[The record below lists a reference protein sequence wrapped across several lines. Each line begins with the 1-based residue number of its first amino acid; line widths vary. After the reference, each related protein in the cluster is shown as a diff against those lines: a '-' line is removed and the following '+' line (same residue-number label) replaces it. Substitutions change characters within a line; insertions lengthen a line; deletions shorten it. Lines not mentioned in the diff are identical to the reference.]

1 MTTHAI
7 DPQAVA
13 DTPLAGALWLAQRQF
28 AVFAADHPGAE
39 RCAGIGQGHDPG
51 VCTDRGKH
59 PAEPFTKTTCRDEQQ
74 IRRLFAG
81 APRNVGIFV
90 GGSRGP
96 NGAQLLVMDSDRPG
110 AIEDTAK
117 DLGHE
122 HTPTMRTYTA
132 KGHHDYYWAPPG
144 ARLGNGLG
152 ALKGRFEGDVRAGNA
167 YVIGA
172 GSVHATGVVYTLE
185 NPEQPPVDAPGW
197 LLEALQVRASAPAG
211 PATDIVIPAD
221 RHDVYTRKVV
231 QAECDAITRAA
242 DGEQNNAINTAAFS
256 LGALVGAG
264 ALTEGEARADLLAA
278 ARAGNHPEGR
288 ARATI
293 DSGLRAGMAQPRHPW
308 PPVARAD
315 TRNDFTGLLVPEP
328 RGEAPPAPV
337 THASERPE
345 PLADDKQPSEN
356 PTQAR
361 LAELRA
367 ALVDSAGLD
376 NIADPVPLIDGVL
389 YMDSLAWLYG
399 KPGSAKS
406 FVALDWAGCI
416 GNGLPWQFR
425 GVSAG
430 PVLYLVAEG
439 ASGIRKRV
447 RAWEEAFRTPMQNV
461 TFLPMAVQLLNGV
474 DRQALIALIKEM
486 GPSLVII
493 DTQARVTVGADEN
506 SNGEM
511 SKVVD
516 AADQVR
522 QVCGACVL
530 MVHHSGK
537 SGLDMRGASAFEG
550 AATSI
555 IKVTKDGEYVEI
567 HSDKQKDE
575 DAFETVWLRL
585 TPVGQS
591 VVLTA
596 RSVSP
601 GGDEMTKNEETILAA
616 MRDSFETT
624 SATATNLID
633 VTTVPKASVYRALNS
648 LVNRGALRNIGT
660 EKRPIYALPST
671 DRGAA

>member
-1 MTTHAI
+1 MTTHVPTA
-7 DPQAVA
+7 QAAPARPVPA
-13 DTPLAGALWLAQRQF
+13 RVEFARWYAQRGWR
-28 AVFAADHPGAE
+28 VLPLHHVEDG
-39 RCAGIGQGHDPG
+39 RCSCGNPKEDPNHDYRQG
-51 VCTDRGKH
+51 GKH
-59 PAEPFTKTTCRDEQQ
+59 PVHAAWQDNATTDQKQ
-74 IRRLFAG
+74 IAAWWAQRPNANIG
-81 APRNVGIFV
+81 IATGEASGIFV
-90 GGSRGP
+90 LDVDPDSGGFDSLAALQKQHGDLPETRRHQTGSGGLHFLFRWP
-96 NGAQLLVMDSDRPG
+96 GFNPRNSAGKLGAGLDIRADGGQVVAPPSVS
-110 AIEDTAK
+110 
-117 DLGHE
+117 
-122 HTPTMRTYTA
+122 A
-132 KGHHDYYWAPPG
+132 KGPYAPG
-144 ARLGNGLG
+144 GG
-152 ALKGRFEGDVRAGNA
+152 
-167 YVIGA
+167 
-172 GSVHATGVVYTLE
+172 
-185 NPEQPPVDAPGW
+185 PEPVDAPEW
-197 LLEALQVRASAPAG
+197 LLALLRPALPRPAPPPGSFVAPVG
-211 PATDIVIPAD
+211 NQDA
-221 RHDVYTRKVV
+221 YTRRAV
-231 QAECDAITRAA
+231 QAECDAIIHAA
-242 DGEQNNAINTAAFS
+242 DGEQNHTINRAAYNV
-256 LGALVGAG
+256 GTLVARA
-264 ALTEGEARADLLAA
+264 ALTEAEAREALLAA
-278 ARAGNHPEGR
+278 AHAGNHPEGR
-288 ARATI
+288 AVATI
-293 DSGLRAGMAQPRHPW
+293 DSGLRAGMAQPRQPW

-315 TRNDFTGLLVPEP
+315 TRNDFTGLLLPEP
-328 RGEAPPAPV
+328 RTAPPAPAPIE
-337 THASERPE
+337 HE
-345 PLADDKQPSEN
+345 QPSEN
-356 PTQAR
+356 PMQAR

-376 NIADPVPLIDGVL
+376 SIADPVPLIDGVL

-416 GNGLPWQFR
+416 GSGLPWQLR
-425 GVSAG
+425 GVSQG

-447 RAWEEAFRTPMQNV
+447 RSWEEAFRTPMQNV
-461 TFLPMAVQLLNGV
+461 IFLPMAVQLLNGV
-474 DRQALIALIKEM
+474 DRQALVALIKEM
-486 GPSLVII
+486 APSLVII

-516 AADQVR
+516 AADQIR
-522 QVCGACVL
+522 QACGACVL

-591 VVLTA
+591 VVLVA
-596 RSVSP
+596 RSVMP

-624 SATATNLID
+624 SATATNLIE
-633 VTTVPKASVYRALNS
+633 VTDVPKASVYRALNS
-648 LVNRGALRNIGT
+648 LVNRGSLRNIGT

>member
-1 MTTHAI
+1 MHVTELYA
-7 DPQAVA
+7 PAE
-13 DTPLAGALWLAQRQF
+13 TPLAGALWLARHDF
-28 AVFAADHPGAE
+28 VVFAADHPGAE
-39 RCAGIGQGHDPG
+39 LCAGIGYGHDANT
-51 VCTDRGKH
+51 CTDRGKH
-59 PAEPFTKTTCRDEQQ
+59 PAEPFTKTTRRDEHEV
-74 IRRLFAG
+74 RRLFAG
-81 APRNVGIFV
+81 APRNVGVYV
-90 GGSRGP
+90 GGCIGP
-96 NGAQLLVMDSDRPG
+96 EGEQLLVMDSDRPG

-117 DLGHE
+117 ALGYK
-122 HTPTMRTYTA
+122 HTATMRVHTA

-152 ALKGRFEGDVRAGNA
+152 ALKGKFDGDVRAGNA
-167 YVIGA
+167 YVIGL

-185 NPEQPPVDAPGW
+185 NPEQPPVAAPAW
-197 LLEALQVRASAPAG
+197 LLEALQTRASAPAG

-221 RHDVYTRKVV
+221 RHDAYTRRVV
-231 QAECDAITRAA
+231 QAECDAIIRAA
-242 DGEQNNAINTAAFS
+242 NGEQNNAINTAAFS
-256 LGALVGAG
+256 LGTLVGAG
-264 ALTEGEARADLLAA
+264 ALTEAEAREDLLSA

-288 ARATI
+288 ALATI

-308 PPVARAD
+308 PPIARAD
-315 TRNDFTGLLVPEP
+315 TRNDFSGLLVPEP
-328 RGEAPPAPV
+328 RSAK
-337 THASERPE
+337 SPE
-345 PLADDKQPSEN
+345 PDEPPSTN
-356 PTQAR
+356 PMQAR

-367 ALVDSAGLD
+367 ALLDSAGLD
-376 NIADPVPLIDGVL
+376 GIADPVPLIDGVL

-416 GNGLPWQFR
+416 GSGLPWHLR
-425 GVSAG
+425 RVSTG

-447 RAWEEAFRTPMQNV
+447 RAWEQAFRLPMNNV
-461 TFLPMAVQLLNGV
+461 TFLPMSVQLLNGI
-474 DRQALIALIKEM
+474 DRQALVALIKDM
-486 GPSLVII
+486 RPALVII

-516 AADQVR
+516 AADQIR
-522 QVCGACVL
+522 QACGACVL

-537 SGLDMRGASAFEG
+537 NGLDMRGASAFEG

-555 IKVTKDGEYVEI
+555 IKVTKDGEHVEV

-585 TPVGQS
+585 TPVAQS

-596 RSVSP
+596 RSMMPS
-601 GGDEMTKNEETILAA
+601 GDEMTKNEEIILAA

-624 SATATNLID
+624 SATATNLMA
-633 VTTVPKASVYRALNS
+633 VTDVPKASVYRALNS
-648 LVNRGALRNIGT
+648 LVNRGSLRNIGT
-660 EKRPIYALPST
+660 EKRPIYALP
-671 DRGAA
+671 AAARESP